1 MIFMNMVDRERE
13 LQALKKRLSSND
25 LELIIIYGRRRIGK
39 TFLILNAV
47 NGYDFIYYLATE
59 KNNLIKFKELAES
72 KYEEIK
78 YVKEDW
84 EAIFHY
90 LRDKIIIIDE
100 FPYMIKEDE
109 SILSTFQKIVDET
122 LKGSKTKLILLG
134 SSVSM
139 MEDAISY
146 KSPLYG
152 RRAASIE
159 LKELKFKDL
168 KGFNLSLIDAIHVYG
183 FAGGVPF
190 YLTKVKTPFLK
201 WINAELKE
209 VDSFIKDEIDFMLRY
224 EFSEIG
230 TYKEI
235 LHAISFGKNT
245 LGEIKDF
252 VRISGDVSS
261 YLNKLEKIGIIGKEF
276 PYKMKKGARYY
287 IKDNFTLFWFT
298 FIYPNLSL
306 IEEGIFEI
314 KEDEYNVY
322 LGRIFEKIARE
333 YVKDV
338 YKVKIERLW
347 FKNVEI
353 DIYGDGIA
361 GECKWSEGINGEKVL
376 YELKRKVEDLGL
388 DVKKYLIFAKSFS
401 KTNEEAEFI
410 DLKKLEQWYKA

>member
-25 LELIIIYGRRRIGK
+25 LELMIIYGRRRIGK

-59 KNNLIKFKELAES
+59 KNNLRKFKELTES
-72 KYEEIK
+72 KYEDIK

-134 SSVSM
+134 SSISM

-152 RRAASIE
+152 RRTASIE

-168 KGFNLSLIDAIHVYG
+168 KGFNFSLIDAIHVYG

-190 YLTKVKTPFLK
+190 YLTKAKTPFLK

-209 VDSFIKDEIDFMLRY
+209 VDSLIKDEIDFMLRY

-235 LHAISFGKNT
+235 LHAISSGKNT

-306 IEEGIFEI
+306 IEEGIYEI
-314 KEDEYNVY
+314 KEDEYNLY

-338 YKVKIERLW
+338 YKVKIESLW
-347 FKNVEI
+347 YKDVEI

-388 DVKKYLIFAKSFS
+388 DVKKYIIFAKSFS

-410 DLKKLEQWYKA
+410 DLKKLEQWYKT

>member
-25 LELIIIYGRRRIGK
+25 LELMIIYGRRRIGK

-59 KNNLIKFKELAES
+59 KNNLRKFKELTES
-72 KYEEIK
+72 KYEDIK

-134 SSVSM
+134 SSISM

-152 RRAASIE
+152 RRTASIE

-168 KGFNLSLIDAIHVYG
+168 KGFNFSLIDAIHVYG

-190 YLTKVKTPFLK
+190 YLTKAKTPFLK

-209 VDSFIKDEIDFMLRY
+209 VDSLIKDEIDFMLRY

-235 LHAISFGKNT
+235 LHAISSGKNT

-306 IEEGIFEI
+306 IEEGIYEI

-338 YKVKIERLW
+338 YKVKIESLW
-347 FKNVEI
+347 YKDVEI

-388 DVKKYLIFAKSFS
+388 DVKKYIIFAKKLF
-401 KTNEEAEFI
+401 
-410 DLKKLEQWYKA
+410 KKLMKRLSL

>member
-59 KNNLIKFKELAES
+59 KNNLIKFKELVES

-322 LGRIFEKIARE
+322 SGRIFEKIARE

-338 YKVKIERLW
+338 YKVKVERLW
-347 FKNVEI
+347 FKDVEI

>member
-1 MIFMNMVDRERE
+1 MNMVDRERE

-59 KNNLIKFKELAES
+59 KNNLIKFKELVES

-322 LGRIFEKIARE
+322 SGRIFEKIARE

-338 YKVKIERLW
+338 YKVKVERLW
-347 FKNVEI
+347 FKDVEI

>member
-1 MIFMNMVDRERE
+1 MNMVDRERE

-109 SILSTFQKIVDET
+109 SVLSTFQKIVDET

-252 VRISGDVSS
+252 VRVSGDVSS

-347 FKNVEI
+347 FKDVEI
-353 DIYGDGIA
+353 DIYGNGIA

-388 DVKKYLIFAKSFS
+388 DVKKYIIFAKSFS

>member
-13 LQALKKRLSSND
+13 LQALKRRFSSND

-59 KNNLIKFKELAES
+59 KNNLRKFKELAES
-72 KYEEIK
+72 KYEDIK

-109 SILSTFQKIVDET
+109 SVLSTFQKIVDET

-134 SSVSM
+134 SSISM

-152 RRAASIE
+152 RRTASIE

-168 KGFNLSLIDAIHVYG
+168 KGFNFPLIDAIHVYG

-190 YLTKVKTPFLK
+190 YLTKAKTPFLK

-235 LHAISFGKNT
+235 LHAISSGKNT

-252 VRISGDVSS
+252 VKISGDVSS

-306 IEEGIFEI
+306 IEEGIYEI

-333 YVKDV
+333 YVEDV
-338 YKVKIERLW
+338 YKVKVERLW
-347 FKNVEI
+347 FKDVEI

-388 DVKKYLIFAKSFS
+388 DVKKYIIFAKSFS

-410 DLKKLEQWYKA
+410 DLKKLEQWYKT